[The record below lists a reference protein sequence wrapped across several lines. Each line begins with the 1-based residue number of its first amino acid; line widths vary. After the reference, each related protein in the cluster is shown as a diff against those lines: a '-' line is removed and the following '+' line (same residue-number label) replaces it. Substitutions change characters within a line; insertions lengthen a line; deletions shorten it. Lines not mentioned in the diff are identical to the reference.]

1 MMSMKRAMGA
11 VVAALMGLMD
21 LTMTAP
27 ASAQQVPAELQ
38 NPQVEII
45 YREPRTA
52 AFKPIAERLKQ
63 RRALEQLRVFLAP
76 LRLPRKLTVNVDEC
90 GAPTREYR
98 SQGPVTICYELV
110 DQIEKV
116 AAKAD
121 ASVRERVLVGAF
133 VQVAFHETAHAV
145 FDILQIPVWGRAND
159 AADRLAAFIMVN
171 FGEDVAMQT
180 ILGTAEFFRLSGRTW
195 NGSEFAE
202 VNSPEAQRFYNY
214 LCIAV
219 GGAPKSFD
227 FLVNPKEQEEQLLPD
242 RRAERCQGEFEQ
254 VRMAFNLRIMP
265 FVDPDILVKVRAIQW
280 LLPLSGR

>member
-1 MMSMKRAMGA
+1 MLRTWTTGA
-11 VVAALMGLMD
+11 VTAALVASM
-21 LTMTAP
+21 MTT
-27 ASAQQVPAELQ
+27 SAQQVPAELQ
-38 NPQVEII
+38 NPNVEIV
-45 YREPRTA
+45 YKEPRTA
-52 AFKPIAERLKQ
+52 ALKPVSERVKQ
-63 RRALEQLRVFLAP
+63 RRALEQFRVFLAP
-76 LRLPRKLTVNVDEC
+76 LRLPRKLTISVDEC
-90 GAPTREYR
+90 GALTRDYQP
-98 SQGPVTICYELV
+98 QGGVTICYELV
-110 DQIEKV
+110 DQIEKI

-133 VQVAFHETAHAV
+133 VQAAFHETAHAV

-202 VNSPEAQRFYNY
+202 VNSPEAQRFFNY
-214 LCIAV
+214 LCIAL

-227 FLVNPKEQEEQLLPD
+227 FLVNPKDKEEQLLPD

-280 LLPLSGR
+280 LPRNGQ

>member
-1 MMSMKRAMGA
+1 MLRTCATGAAM
-11 VVAALMGLMD
+11 AALMASM
-21 LTMTAP
+21 MTVPAP
-27 ASAQQVPAELQ
+27 AQQVPADLQ
-38 NPQVEII
+38 NPNVEIV
-45 YREPRTA
+45 YKEPRTA
-52 AFKPIAERLKQ
+52 AFKPISERLKQ
-63 RRALEQLRVFLAP
+63 HRVLEQLRVFLAP

-98 SQGPVTICYELV
+98 AQGPITICYELV
-110 DQIEKV
+110 DQIERI

-145 FDILQIPVWGRAND
+145 FDLLQVPVWGRAND

-214 LCIAV
+214 LCIAL

-227 FLVNPKEQEEQLLPD
+227 FLVNPKDKNEQLLPD
-242 RRAERCQGEFEQ
+242 RRAERCQGEYEQ

-265 FVDPDILVKVRAIQW
+265 FVDPDILVRVRAIQW
-280 LLPLSGR
+280 LPRNGP

>member
-1 MMSMKRAMGA
+1 MLRMCTMSAAM
-11 VVAALMGLMD
+11 AALIGLLVM
-21 LTMTAP
+21 P
-27 ASAQQVPAELQ
+27 QASAQQLPAELQ
-38 NPQVEII
+38 NPNVEIV
-45 YREPRTA
+45 YKEPRTA
-52 AFKPIAERLKQ
+52 AFKPIAERVRQ

-90 GAPTREYR
+90 GAPMREYQP
-98 SQGPVTICYELV
+98 QGPVVICYEV
-110 DQIEKV
+110 IDQIEKI

-121 ASVRERVLVGAF
+121 ANVRERVLVGAF
-133 VQVAFHETAHAV
+133 IQAAFHETAHAV
-145 FDILQIPVWGRAND
+145 FDMLQVPVWGRAND

-195 NGSEFAE
+195 TGSEFAE
-202 VNSPEAQRFYNY
+202 VSSPEAQRFFNY
-214 LCIAV
+214 LCIAL
-219 GGAPKSFD
+219 GGAPKTFD

-265 FVDPDILVKVRAIQW
+265 HVDPDILVKVRAIQW
-280 LLPLSGR
+280 LLPINGR